1 MRGRVAVT
9 TFAAFAALAL
19 PTGALAS
26 TSQQIFSDAA
36 DGHLDGS
43 YSKGDLQHAMHDSTV
58 QGYGNPIIQITL
70 TNVINNS
77 NTNNNSNSNSNTSSN
92 TNSNTNNSTSNA
104 TGGSA
109 NATSTSNANAAANAS
124 CGPGSASASNSGA
137 SSNSSS
143 GGGHS
148 CAGQPSGKQVF
159 TPPVRSGGYGHQ
171 SRGGGVR
178 GGGTLPFTGSHLAA
192 FLSLGFALLAG
203 GGILRLM
210 ARRRSIAG

>member
-1 MRGRVAVT
+1 MRGRVAIT
-9 TFAAFAALAL
+9 TFAALAALAL

-43 YSKGDLQHAMHDSTV
+43 YSQGDLQHAMHDSTV

-70 TNVINNS
+70 SNVINN
-77 NTNNNSNSNSNTSSN
+77 T
-92 TNSNTNNSTSNA
+92 NTNNSTS
-104 TGGSA
+104 
-109 NATSTSNANAAANAS
+109 NATSTSNANAAASAS

-148 CAGQPSGKQVF
+148 CAGSGKQIF
-159 TPPVRSGGYGHQ
+159 TPPVRINVRQ
-171 SRGGGVR
+171 SQNQSQFQSQRQSQR
-178 GGGTLPFTGSHLAA
+178 QLPFTGSHLAA

-210 ARRRSIAG
+210 ARRRSIVG

>member
-1 MRGRVAVT
+1 MRGRVAIT
-9 TFAAFAALAL
+9 TFAALAALAL

-43 YSKGDLQHAMHDSTV
+43 YSQGDLQHAMHDSTV

-70 TNVINNS
+70 SNVINN
-77 NTNNNSNSNSNTSSN
+77 T
-92 TNSNTNNSTSNA
+92 NTNNSTS
-104 TGGSA
+104 

-148 CAGQPSGKQVF
+148 CAGSGKQIF
-159 TPPVRSGGYGHQ
+159 TPPVRTGSQTQRQ
-171 SRGGGVR
+171 SQTQRGGG